1 MSLFNALT
9 GNASEVD
16 AGKIGQEFAYLL
28 APGERVERAYK
39 LVRDLILLTDKRLVL
54 IDKQGLTGRKT
65 AFHSVPYRAITQF
78 SVETAGTMDLE
89 SELKIWISGGSGPL
103 EVTLSRGVDVREVQ
117 AVLAAYVL
125 R

>member
-16 AGKIGQEFAYLL
+16 AGKIGQEFGYLL

-65 AFHSVPYRAITQF
+65 AFHSIPYRAITQF
-78 SVETAGTMDLE
+78 SVETAGTVDLE
-89 SELKIWISGGSGPL
+89 SELKVWISGGSGPL
-103 EVTLSRGVDVREVQ
+103 EITLGRGVDVREVQ